1 LNTRRAVTWLQVF
14 GNVAEFEPPFGGAQY
29 LCLLW
34 DSRGGRSVDELSR
47 LSRALIAS
55 GIRYAVCG
63 GVECERWHTDEPP
76 EEVAFFFIHN
86 TNFNARDF
94 TRFLVLQLGGDWPR
108 EQQLRAA
115 IREHA
120 LEPED
125 DEAEE
130 SWLDRAV

>member
-1 LNTRRAVTWLQVF
+1 
-14 GNVAEFEPPFGGAQY
+14 
-29 LCLLW
+29 
-34 DSRGGRSVDELSR
+34 VDELSR
-47 LSRALIAS
+47 LSRARIAC

-63 GVECERWHTDEPP
+63 GVECERWHDAIDQAFIELDLEGEAYETRFVTTSWHTDEPP

-86 TNFNARDF
+86 TNSDAHDF

-130 SWLDRAV
+130 SWLDGAI